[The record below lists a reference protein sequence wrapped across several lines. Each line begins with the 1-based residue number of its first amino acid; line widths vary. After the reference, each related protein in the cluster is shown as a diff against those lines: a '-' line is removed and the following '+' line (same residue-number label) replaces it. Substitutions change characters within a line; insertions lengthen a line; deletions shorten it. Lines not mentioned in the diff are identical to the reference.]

1 MPCMAFTVYLSSDE
15 AFNHSY
21 GDNDVY
27 NLLASGYLEVKPKHG
42 AENFTYAGWVYL
54 KADAGHDAGGVKG
67 HQQRATTRATKT

>member
-1 MPCMAFTVYLSSDE
+1 MAFTVYLSSDE

-27 NLLASGYLEVKPKHG
+27 NFLPSGYLKSNQRRAEV
-42 AENFTYAGWVYL
+42 FTYAGWVYL

-67 HQQRATTRATKT
+67 RQQRATTRATKT